1 MSNSTLLRVNYL
13 ELTQAPAAIPEHV
26 GDERVGLETLGL
38 REYLEIY
45 RRVGEPLRW
54 DQRLNMP
61 REELAALLQAERTRI
76 YVLRDAAGIAQGLCE
91 LDRKQWPEI
100 ELKNFGLTPQAQ
112 GRGLGTWLLR
122 TALHGEWRAGPAAGE
137 GLAACQG
144 PSRIW
149 LHTDEWD
156 HPAAV
161 SVYVR
166 AGFRIYMTRTE
177 HSGPL

>member
-1 MSNSTLLRVNYL
+1 VSDATLLRVNYL
-13 ELTQAPAAIPEHV
+13 ELTQAPASIPEHV

-38 REYLEIY
+38 EAYLEIY

-76 YVLRDAAGIAQGLCE
+76 YVLRDAAGGAHGFCE
-91 LDRKQWPEI
+91 FDRGQWPEI
-100 ELKNFGLTPQAQ
+100 ELKNFGLVPQAQ
-112 GRGLGTWLLR
+112 GRRLGTWLLR
-122 TALHGEWRAGPAAGE
+122 TALHHEWRTK
-137 GLAACQG
+137 

-161 SVYVR
+161 SIYER
-166 AGFRIYMTRTE
+166 AGFRIYMTRAE

>member
-1 MSNSTLLRVNYL
+1 VSNSTLLRVNYL
-13 ELTQAPAAIPEHV
+13 ELTQAPAAIPAHV
-26 GDERVGLETLGL
+26 GDDRVGLETLGL
-38 REYLEIY
+38 DAYLEIY

-61 REELAALLQAERTRI
+61 REELAALLRAQHTRI
-76 YVLRDAAGIAQGLCE
+76 YVLREAAGSAHGFCE
-91 LDRKQWPEI
+91 FDRSQLPQI
-100 ELKNFGLTPQAQ
+100 ELKNFGLVPEAQ
-112 GRGLGTWLLR
+112 GRRLGTWLLR
-122 TALHGEWRAGPAAGE
+122 TALHNEWRT
-137 GLAACQG
+137 G

-161 SVYVR
+161 NIYER
-166 AGFRIYMTRTE
+166 AGFRIYMTRAE

>member
-1 MSNSTLLRVNYL
+1 MSNSTLLRVTYL
-13 ELTQAPAAIPEHV
+13 ELTQTPAAIPGHL

-38 REYLEIY
+38 EAYLEIY

-61 REELAALLQAERTRI
+61 RAELAALLREERTRI
-76 YVLRDAAGIAQGLCE
+76 YVLRDAAGSAHGLCE
-91 LDRKQWPEI
+91 FDRSSGRSRLRGPEI
-100 ELKNFGLTPQAQ
+100 ELKNFGLVPQAQ
-112 GRGLGTWLLR
+112 GRRLGTWLLR
-122 TALHGEWRAGPAAGE
+122 TALHAEWRTRPT
-137 GLAACQG
+137 
-144 PSRIW
+144 RIW

-161 SVYVR
+161 RVYER
-166 AGFRIYMTRTE
+166 AGFRIYMTRAE

>member
-1 MSNSTLLRVNYL
+1 VSNAPKLRVNYL
-13 ELTQAPAAIPEHV
+13 ELTRTPAAIPEHL
-26 GDERVGLETLGL
+26 GNERVGLETLGL
-38 REYLEIY
+38 EEYLDLY

-61 REELAALLQAERTRI
+61 REELAALLQAERTHI
-76 YVLRDAAGIAQGLCE
+76 YVLRDAAGNAHGLCE
-91 LDRKQWPEI
+91 FDRGQLPEI
-100 ELKNFGLTPQAQ
+100 ELKNFGLVPQAQ
-112 GRGLGTWLLR
+112 GRRLGTWLLR
-122 TALHGEWRAGPAAGE
+122 TALHGEWRAWPGGPMG
-137 GLAACQG
+137 Q

-161 SVYVR
+161 TVYER
-166 AGFRIYMTRTE
+166 AGFRIYMTRAE

>member
-1 MSNSTLLRVNYL
+1 MSNNTLLRVNYL
-13 ELTQAPAAIPEHV
+13 ELTQAPAPIPEHA

-38 REYLEIY
+38 EEYLEIY

-61 REELAALLQAERTRI
+61 REELAALLQGERLRI
-76 YVLRDAAGIAQGLCE
+76 YVLRDPAGSAQGLCE
-91 LDRKQWPEI
+91 FDRSQWPAI
-100 ELKNFGLTPQAQ
+100 ELKNFGLVPQVQ

-122 TALHGEWRAGPAAGE
+122 TALQGEWGTGPT
-137 GLAACQG
+137 
-144 PSRIW
+144 RIW

-161 SVYVR
+161 RVYER
-166 AGFRIYMTRTE
+166 AGFRIYMTRSQ